1 MAKVLKE
8 KIVSMEEI
16 GPGIFKMTVR
26 SEYVCE
32 KARPGQ
38 FVNVKCGDGLTPLLR
53 RPISICD
60 VDRKKGTFDL
70 VFQVR
75 GTGTECLSRKKPGS
89 VIDIIAPLGKGFDIS
104 GKYKRIGVI
113 GGGIGIFP
121 LLFLLKERKAIAF
134 KENEAMKSTVF
145 LGFKNADSI
154 VLYEEFDD
162 AADALYISTDDGSRG
177 YHGLITDLLERELER
192 TGFDIIYTCG
202 PRPMINKVVKMALS
216 RKIPCQVSLEERMG
230 CGVGACLV
238 CACKTRL
245 GDEWEYSH
253 ICRDGPVFWGDELI
267 LE

>member
-16 GPGIFKMTVR
+16 GPEIFKMSIQ

-32 KARPGQ
+32 NANPGQ
-38 FVNVKCGDGLTPLLR
+38 FVNVKCSDGITPLLR

-75 GTGTECLSRKKPGS
+75 GAGTKYLSRKKSGS
-89 VIDIIAPLGKGFDIS
+89 EIDIIAPLGKGFDIS

-113 GGGIGIFP
+113 GGGIGILP
-121 LLFLLKERKAIAF
+121 LLFLLRERKALAL
-134 KENEAMKSTVF
+134 KENETIKSLAY
-145 LGFKNADSI
+145 LGFKSAESA
-154 VLYEEFDD
+154 VLCEEFSH
-162 AADALYISTDDGSRG
+162 AADELYISTNDGSKG
-177 YHGLITDLLERELER
+177 YHGLVTDLLERGLEQAD
-192 TGFDIIYTCG
+192 FDIIYTCG
-202 PRPMINKVVKMALS
+202 PKPMINKVIEIALS

-238 CACKTRL
+238 CACKTKR

-253 ICRDGPVFWGDELI
+253 VCKDGPVFWGDELI